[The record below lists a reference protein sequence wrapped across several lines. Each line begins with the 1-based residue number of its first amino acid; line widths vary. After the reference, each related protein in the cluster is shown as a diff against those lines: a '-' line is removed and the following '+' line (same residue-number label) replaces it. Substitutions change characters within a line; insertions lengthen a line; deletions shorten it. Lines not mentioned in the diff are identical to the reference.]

1 MGLATQASDW
11 QVFGRVSVAGGAGIS
26 AGFYVW
32 DFYSPTAGISAVFG
46 FHGIG
51 LGEGGNLGSIGAPDD
66 VGPIT
71 SWSSIDCDQPFSVYD
86 MDSAWGRISA
96 LGAAIGAG
104 YSAIYIS
111 AAPEFWSLKSFF
123 HSQYVGGLSLLS
135 VGGGGQSLLGG
146 WRFKHVSN
154 NVPGSSGGDTAV
166 A

>member
-1 MGLATQASDW
+1 
-11 QVFGRVSVAGGAGIS
+11 
-26 AGFYVW
+26 
-32 DFYSPTAGISAVFG
+32 
-46 FHGIG
+46 
-51 LGEGGNLGSIGAPDD
+51 
-66 VGPIT
+66 
-71 SWSSIDCDQPFSVYD
+71 
-86 MDSAWGRISA
+86 MDGAWGRISA

-111 AAPEFWSLKSFF
+111 AAPAFWSLKSFF

-146 WRFKHVSN
+146 WRFKRVSN